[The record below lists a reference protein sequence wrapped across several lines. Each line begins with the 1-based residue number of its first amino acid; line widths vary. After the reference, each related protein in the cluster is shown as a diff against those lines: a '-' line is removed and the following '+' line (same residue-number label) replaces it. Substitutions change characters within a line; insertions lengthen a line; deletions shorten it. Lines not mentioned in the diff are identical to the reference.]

1 MRRVMADGVDSE
13 VQSLVHE
20 GQLDPAA
27 TRIFEIYGSEI
38 YGFLLGLMGNEAA
51 AGDVFSQVGEDL
63 WNGLPKFKFECSV
76 RTWLYVLARHAAARY
91 RRSPWN
97 KGDRRG
103 AESRIDSLIDVARS
117 RTQPWQ
123 RTEVKD
129 RFGELRASL
138 DPDDQILLTLR
149 IDRDLAWSEVASIM
163 LDGEASDAAALQRE
177 TDRLRKRF
185 QLLKTEL
192 RKRAEAAGL
201 LDLAQ

>member
-1 MRRVMADGVDSE
+1 MAVDLDDRE
-13 VQSLVHE
+13 VQGCVRA
-20 GQLDPAA
+20 GQLDQAA
-27 TRIFEIYGSEI
+27 TRIFEVYGPEI
-38 YGFLLGLMGNEAA
+38 YGFLLGLMNNDTA

-63 WNGLPKFKFECSV
+63 WSGLPKFKFECSI

-103 AESRIDSLIDVARS
+103 GESRIDSLVDIARS

-129 RFGELRASL
+129 RFSELRASL

-149 IDRDLAWSEVASIM
+149 IDRDLAWSEVARVM
-163 LDGEASDAAALQRE
+163 LDGEAADTATLQRE

-201 LDLAQ
+201 LDVAQ